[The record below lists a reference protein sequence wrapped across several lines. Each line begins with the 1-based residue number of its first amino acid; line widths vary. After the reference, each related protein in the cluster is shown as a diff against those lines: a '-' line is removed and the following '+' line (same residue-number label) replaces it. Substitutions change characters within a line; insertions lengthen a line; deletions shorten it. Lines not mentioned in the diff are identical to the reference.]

1 MGPGAL
7 SGEPRRSY
15 SSSMIVALC
24 LGVGLAGLAA
34 GWFLAPAAERYTG
47 ELGTRHRTV
56 TAACAGLVSAALALR
71 FGAHP
76 VLVAYLYFG
85 IVCTLLT
92 FIDLAVQR
100 LPDPY
105 TLPAYLAG
113 PLLLAAAAPFTE
125 QGFPRLVYGL
135 IGLAALWLVYG
146 AQHFLLP
153 DAIGRGDVKL
163 AGVLGLYLG
172 WAGWASVVVGWFA
185 AFLLGGLF
193 AVGLL
198 AARRAGRK
206 SSVPFGPWMLAGAW
220 IGLIAGDAV
229 WDWYRALL

>member
-71 FGAHP
+71 FGAPP

-172 WAGWASVVVGWFA
+172 WLGLDAWIWGVVG
-185 AFLLGGLF
+185 G
-193 AVGLL
+193 
-198 AARRAGRK
+198 
-206 SSVPFGPWMLAGAW
+206 MLAGGLW
-220 IGLIAGDAV
+220 GVVLLLRGRRRTHFPYGPFMIGGALAAV
-229 WDWYRALL
+229 LLP